1 MIKLFYYYIKKYYP
15 IILLQISLTSLLGYS
30 LFVRGDRYY
39 SLFSEM
45 FIVILYVMLFS
56 VSTYILYGVLGLSFD
71 KSTYFVHLL
80 PLETYKIF
88 LVQIVFSSLYL
99 LLVYL
104 SFSLFPT
111 SLKDALLGINSTII
125 SNSISVPTS
134 MLFAGVIN
142 KTLFNRKYTIVMIL
156 LILIYLG
163 AVFNINYNY
172 YSNSLLIS
180 AGIMFLVSC
189 YLKDKYVNM

>member
-30 LFVRGDRYY
+30 LFVRGDRYH

-45 FIVILYVMLFS
+45 FIGILYVMLFS
-56 VSTYILYGVLGLSFD
+56 VSTYILYGVLGLSFN

-172 YSNSLLIS
+172 SSNSLLII